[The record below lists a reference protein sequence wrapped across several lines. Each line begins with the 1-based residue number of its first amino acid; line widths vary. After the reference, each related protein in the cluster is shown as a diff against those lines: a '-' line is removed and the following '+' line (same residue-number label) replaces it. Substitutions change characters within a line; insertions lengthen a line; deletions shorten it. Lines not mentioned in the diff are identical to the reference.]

1 MRKVF
6 LIIAVVLMVLVALAI
21 AAFFG
26 ARSVVSKVVGNGDDS
41 SVFNYSSPS
50 SYSVGDAEIKD
61 DISSLTI
68 NWLSGEVRVEE
79 YEGSRV
85 VIKDEVTEGKI
96 SDDLKLRWKK
106 EGGKVTIQY
115 AAGGIRLNLK
125 GFSKNLVVY
134 VPSFLSL
141 KELKIDGVSADG
153 IISLSSLGKLEWDSV
168 NGGMDGVFSRLDEV
182 ECDGVNG
189 DIDLTVKERIPI
201 DMDID
206 GVNNN
211 VKLTVPS
218 SSSFTLTHEAIN
230 GDFQSEIPG
239 TMKNKNTFI
248 AGSGKAEWKVEGVNG
263 DVEIRSL

>member
-50 SYSVGDAEIKD
+50 SYSVGDAEIRD

-96 SDDLKLRWKK
+96 SDDL
-106 EGGKVTIQY
+106 
-115 AAGGIRLNLK
+115 
-125 GFSKNLVVY
+125 
-134 VPSFLSL
+134 
-141 KELKIDGVSADG
+141 
-153 IISLSSLGKLEWDSV
+153 
-168 NGGMDGVFSRLDEV
+168 
-182 ECDGVNG
+182 
-189 DIDLTVKERIPI
+189 
-201 DMDID
+201 
-206 GVNNN
+206 
-211 VKLTVPS
+211 
-218 SSSFTLTHEAIN
+218 
-230 GDFQSEIPG
+230 
-239 TMKNKNTFI
+239 
-248 AGSGKAEWKVEGVNG
+248 
-263 DVEIRSL
+263 